1 MIKLTFQDNSSKEF
15 EAGITTRQI
24 VAEIYPKLVKK
35 ALAGKFNQQLIE
47 MNQKISEDGSLIIVT
62 SEAEDAPIVLKN
74 SAILMLGMALIKLYP
89 EIKLASYG
97 MDEIGFYY
105 DFENSEAVIEE
116 QLSDVENE
124 MKELVK
130 ANEKI
135 NGEIMTQKEAIEQFK
150 ENPYKLELIKGSIN
164 QESYS
169 LAKIGEHIDLVSG
182 PQLQTTGRNQNF
194 KLLTVSGAYWQ
205 GNSKNKMLQRIYG
218 VAFFSKKELKDY
230 LQKREEAKERDHRKI
245 GKELNL
251 FMTSQEVGLGLP
263 FWLPKGATI
272 RRIIERYIV
281 DKEISLGYQHV
292 YTPIMANTEIYKTS
306 GHWEHYHEEMFPP
319 MDIGDGELLVLRLMN
334 CPHHMMLYK
343 NDVHSYRELPIRI
356 AELGMMH
363 RYEKSGAVSGLQ
375 RVREMTLNDG
385 HTFVRPDQVLEE
397 FKRTIALM
405 VAVYEDFNIIEYR
418 FRLSLPDLL
427 STEKYHGDQKVW
439 SETADLLRKALKDLN
454 LTYFEAEGEAA
465 FYGPKL
471 DVQVK
476 TAMGME
482 ETLSTIQ
489 LDRFLPEK
497 FDLTYVGEDGEK
509 HRAIVIHRG
518 IVSTMER
525 FVAYLTE
532 IYKGA
537 FPTWLAPVQVM
548 ILPVSVAHHAEY
560 AETLKESMLEKGIRV
575 EVDYRN
581 EKLGYKIRS
590 AQMNKVPFQ
599 VVVGD
604 EEMLNHTLTVRR
616 YQSKE
621 NRTMAKNDFIQMLI
635 SEINQYSRG

>member
-1 MIKLTFQDNSSKEF
+1 
-15 EAGITTRQI
+15 
-24 VAEIYPKLVKK
+24 
-35 ALAGKFNQQLIE
+35 
-47 MNQKISEDGSLIIVT
+47 
-62 SEAEDAPIVLKN
+62 
-74 SAILMLGMALIKLYP
+74 
-89 EIKLASYG
+89 
-97 MDEIGFYY
+97 
-105 DFENSEAVIEE
+105 
-116 QLSDVENE
+116 
-124 MKELVK
+124 
-130 ANEKI
+130 
-135 NGEIMTQKEAIEQFK
+135 
-150 ENPYKLELIKGSIN
+150 
-164 QESYS
+164 
-169 LAKIGEHIDLVSG
+169 
-182 PQLQTTGRNQNF
+182 
-194 KLLTVSGAYWQ
+194 
-205 GNSKNKMLQRIYG
+205 
-218 VAFFSKKELKDY
+218 
-230 LQKREEAKERDHRKI
+230 
-245 GKELNL
+245 
-251 FMTSQEVGLGLP
+251 MTSQEVGLGLP